1 MEAVTLADDRTLT
14 LSRWFRASPAQVY
27 AAWTDPE
34 ALPRWFGPNGWT
46 CETHVMDLRV
56 GGEWRFTMRGEG
68 MEFPNRH
75 RWTEL
80 VLPEDG
86 TGRIAFL
93 MDGLDG
99 NPPTEVPVTLTPEG
113 SDTRLQQVMVF
124 PSTADI
130 TVARSYDA
138 EAKGQ
143 ETLAKLAASLGK

>member
-1 MEAVTLADDRTLT
+1 MGSAAMEAAVDEHTMTLERV
-14 LSRWFRASPAQVY
+14 FRASPAQVY

-34 ALPRWFGPNGWT
+34 ALPRWFGPKGYT
-46 CETHVMDLRV
+46 CETHAMDLRV

-80 VLPEDG
+80 VPHE
-86 TGRIAFL
+86 RIAFL

-99 NPPTEVPVTLTPEG
+99 REPKAVTVTLTPEG
-113 SDTRLQQVMVF
+113 SGTRLRQVMVF
-124 PSTADI
+124 PDPEDLAL
-130 TVARSYDA
+130 ARSYGA

-143 ETLAKLAASLGK
+143 ETLSKLAASLGE